1 MKKLN
6 PKEILKPIVVLLVI
20 CVAVTAVLAVV
31 NGVTAE
37 PIAKLAE
44 EQAAETRSVVL
55 PSAEEYQKLELDN
68 EDIFECYEGLKN
80 GEVVGYTFTSSA
92 SGYGGT
98 IEVMTG
104 IDCTTGEIS
113 GVSILSQDETPG
125 LGANATKS
133 EFTDQYKQKAQE
145 LEVIKNAEPADGEIQ
160 AITGSTI
167 TSQAVTDAV
176 NKAVAAYEKIDK
188 EGE

>member
-1 MKKLN
+1 M
-6 PKEILKPIVVLLVI
+6 
-20 CVAVTAVLAVV
+20 
-31 NGVTAE
+31 
-37 PIAKLAE
+37 
-44 EQAAETRSVVL
+44 
-55 PSAEEYQKLELDN
+55 
-68 EDIFECYEGLKN
+68 
-80 GEVVGYTFTSSA
+80 
-92 SGYGGT
+92 
-98 IEVMTG
+98 
-104 IDCTTGEIS
+104 
-113 GVSILSQDETPG
+113 SILSQDETPG

-176 NKAVAAYEKIDK
+176 NKAVAAYEKIEK